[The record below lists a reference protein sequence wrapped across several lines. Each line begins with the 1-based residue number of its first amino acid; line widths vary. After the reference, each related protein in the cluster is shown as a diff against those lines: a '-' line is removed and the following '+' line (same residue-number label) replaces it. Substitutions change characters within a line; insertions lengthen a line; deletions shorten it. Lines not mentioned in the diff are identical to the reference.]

1 MKHAVTMGL
10 VLALALAP
18 ALPALADEAAAAS
31 PTAQATAGAS
41 PAAAAP
47 AAASPTA
54 AVPDLPAVKDDAAAP
69 DTGTAATV
77 TDTTAPKETLVA
89 PGAAKPETVESPGLK
104 NFVIGFLGGAVVG
117 AAGGYLFLSQGDDG
131 HFDSNKAAVAVPAS
145 AVGLG
150 LGFGLVSYL
159 LGSTTPEEAKPPKV
173 ESLAPLAPAGL
184 QQASLSV
191 RHDWHF

>member
-1 MKHAVTMGL
+1 MKHAVNVGL

-31 PTAQATAGAS
+31 PTAQATVDAS
-41 PAAAAP
+41 AAAAP

-69 DTGTAATV
+69 DTGTAATE

-89 PGAAKPETVESPGLK
+89 PGAAKPEVADSPGLK

-145 AVGLG
+145 AVVLG

-173 ESLAPLAPAGL
+173 DSLAPLAPAGQ